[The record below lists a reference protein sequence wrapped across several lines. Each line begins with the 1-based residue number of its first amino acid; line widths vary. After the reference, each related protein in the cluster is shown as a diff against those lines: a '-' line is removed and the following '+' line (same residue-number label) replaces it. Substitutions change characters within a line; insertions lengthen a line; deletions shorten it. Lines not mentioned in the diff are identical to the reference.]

1 MEITFEDRARELVEA
16 GKILYEMGLVPATSG
31 NFSARISA
39 DRFAITVS
47 GKHKGYLAVADIMQV
62 DAQGL
67 SQDGRRPSAETALH
81 LQIYRR
87 FQDVAVVLHH
97 HSLYATLLSQISPNE
112 VVFTGYELLKAFPD
126 IDTHQATLRLP
137 VFDNT
142 QNISELA
149 DEVDAYMDANSP
161 VHGYLIRGH
170 GLYTWGESKEAAL
183 RHVEAFEF
191 LCNCELMKRGV
202 RQS

>member
-1 MEITFEDRARELVEA
+1 MERTFEERARDLVEA
-16 GKILYEMGLVPATSG
+16 GRLLYEMGMVPATSG
-31 NFSARISA
+31 NFSARIA
-39 DRFAITVS
+39 DDRFAITVS
-47 GKHKGYLAVADIMQV
+47 GKHKGHLTVADIMQV
-62 DAQGL
+62 DAQGH

-87 FQDVAVVLHH
+87 FHDASVILHH
-97 HSLYATLLSQISPNE
+97 HSLYATLLSQISANE

-126 IDTHQATLRLP
+126 IDTHQTTLRTP
-137 VFDNT
+137 VFENT
-142 QNISELA
+142 QNIAELA

-170 GLYTWGESKEAAL
+170 GLYTWGETIEDVL
-183 RHVEAFEF
+183 RHVEAYEF

>member
-16 GKILYEMGLVPATSG
+16 GKVLYEKGLVPATSG
-31 NFSARISA
+31 NFSARITD

-47 GKHKGYLAVADIMQV
+47 GKHKGYLTVADIMQV
-62 DAQGL
+62 DAQGK

-87 FQDVAVVLHH
+87 FPDAAVVLHH
-97 HSLYATLLSQISPNE
+97 HSLYATLLSQISPHE

-149 DEVDAYMDANSP
+149 DEVDVYMDANSP

-170 GLYTWGESKEAAL
+170 GLYTWGESREAVL

-202 RQS
+202 RQ